1 MDVFA
6 DPADHEA
13 KGALIAAILD
23 SFREAGVARAQAFSL
38 NAALQEDLAR
48 RGFARRT
55 SPMQFCVRARVP
67 SEGVF
72 EDVGRWHVVFGDSA
86 WTMRVPRWPPA
97 LCGDR
102 TEADEHEEKGRR
114 SCACN
119 AAVARPP
126 SSSTSWARHVPR
138 DARDGTRPE
147 SAAVLRD
154 LAASGRCEI
163 GAHLHPW
170 TSPPFRP
177 EDTAGHTYPMNL
189 PDDLLARQLRELT
202 ETLENTFGARPTTY
216 RAGRNGLDG
225 RSLRILEGLGYT
237 VDTSVD
243 PLFNERRKGGPVF
256 AGAPL
261 VRTSRYDDGG
271 GRAIAH
277 HGVPSAAQSP
287 LPKALERLYTLLPPL
302 PWRGA
307 LKRIGL
313 RPVWLRPS
321 YTSVPD
327 MLSFGSRMKESGA
340 PCFNVIFHSSE
351 VLAGGSP
358 YTPDAASVG
367 RFQAALRALLEH
379 LTTRLGAVGRT
390 YAEFA
395 RDWTAA

>member
-1 MDVFA
+1 MT
-6 DPADHEA
+6 DP
-13 KGALIAAILD
+13 
-23 SFREAGVARAQAFSL
+23 
-38 NAALQEDLAR
+38 
-48 RGFARRT
+48 
-55 SPMQFCVRARVP
+55 
-67 SEGVF
+67 
-72 EDVGRWHVVFGDSA
+72 GR
-86 WTMRVPRWPPA
+86 PPA
-97 LCGDR
+97 LLVGID
-102 TEADEHEEKGRR
+102 TEADDQWSEKGRR
-114 SCACN
+114 DLRVDN
-119 AAVARPP
+119 ARELPALQSLFDELGVRP
-126 SSSTSWARHVPR
+126 TYLVTHEMA
-138 DARDGTRPE
+138 TRPE
-147 SAAVLRD
+147 SALVLRE

-189 PDDLLARQLRELT
+189 PGDILARQLRELT
-202 ETLENTFGARPTTY
+202 ETLESAFGARPTTY

-225 RSLRILEGLGYT
+225 RSLRILEELGYT

-261 VRTSRYDDGG
+261 GPYHPDYDDVRRPGAS
-271 GRAIAH
+271 RILE
-277 HGVPSAAQSP
+277 VPISAATTP
-287 LPKALERLYTLLPPL
+287 ALPKAFERLYTLLPPL

-327 MLSFGSRMKESGA
+327 MLAFGSRMKEDGA

-379 LTTRLGAVGRT
+379 LTARLGAVGRT

-395 RDWTAA
+395 REWTAA